1 MGNFLVMMVC
11 TQYPRAQWPVGL
23 VVKLIPSAKRCIRS
37 DCWHFQMEVKLTPK
51 TREFIFRHISYANLR
66 AAILNSL
73 YICTLMDFYYSICFR
88 KTTFN
93 ILLVFEKKTHK
104 RQSSEMV
111 EAHVT
116 NLELLQNISQHR
128 ENISLLSEHSS
139 QLP

>member
-93 ILLVFEKKTHK
+93 ILLVFEKKDTQK
-104 RQSSEMV
+104 AKLRDGGSSCYKCRASAE
-111 EAHVT
+111 HFT
-116 NLELLQNISQHR
+116 TQR
-128 ENISLLSEHSS
+128 KYFTSL
-139 QLP
+139 